1 MTDAD
6 FLAALGTWRTALILG
21 AGLAAGCIDAI
32 AGGGGLLT
40 IPALLAAGV
49 PPEAVLGTSKLQ
61 STFGA
66 GLAAWR
72 FGREPGLLDRRRLAA
87 GACWTMA
94 GAAAGTLVVTRLSAA
109 ALTRLIPLLL
119 AAVAVYVW
127 VSPRFHDEDRP
138 PRLAPPRVFAL
149 LGLAIGFYDGF
160 FGPGTGSFWAVG
172 LVSLA
177 GYGLTRATGYTK
189 AMNFASNV
197 ISLALFLSIGTVL
210 VVPGLTMAV
219 GQAAGAW
226 VGARLALRGGA
237 RLIRPLLGAMSLGVA
252 LTLVWRF
259 WPRR

>member
-6 FLAALGTWRTALILG
+6 FLAALWTWRTALNIG
-21 AGLAAGCIDAI
+21 AGLVAGCVDAI
-32 AGGGGLLT
+32 AGGGGLIT
-40 IPALLAAGV
+40 IPSLLASGV
-49 PPEAVLGTSKLQ
+49 PPAAVLGTSKLQ

-72 FGREPGLLDRRRLAA
+72 FAREPGLLDGRTLAR
-87 GACWTMA
+87 GACWTLA
-94 GAAAGTLVVTRLSAA
+94 GAAAGTLVVTRLSPA
-109 ALTRLIPLLL
+109 ALARIIPVLL
-119 AAVAVYVW
+119 AAVAVYVL

-138 PRLAPPRVFAL
+138 GHLSPSAAFAL
-149 LGLAIGFYDGF
+149 LGLVIGFYDGF

-197 ISLALFLSIGTVL
+197 ISLALFFAVGTVL
-210 VVPGLTMAV
+210 IVPGLEMAV

-226 VGARLALRGGA
+226 IGARLALRGGA
-237 RLIRPLLGAMSLGVA
+237 RLIRPILGVMSL
-252 LTLVWRF
+252 LVSVWLVVRLSS
-259 WPRR
+259 